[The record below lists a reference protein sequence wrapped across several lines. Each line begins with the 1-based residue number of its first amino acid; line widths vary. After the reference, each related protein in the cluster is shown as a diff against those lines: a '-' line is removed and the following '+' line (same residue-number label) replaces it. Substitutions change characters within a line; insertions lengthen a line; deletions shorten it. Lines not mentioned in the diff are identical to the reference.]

1 MEIQAWHPGGNTYI
15 PLYWVRWRQAPLCAT
30 PIDPSASTGSDI
42 VAMVELLQ
50 PENRLLQLQ
59 IEKPQYLG
67 RKRLVVPHRD
77 DLLMQTDDPRL
88 LEIWSTTHSYKTE
101 AVGALLK
108 EANDMCRKLNLPDQ
122 LPIRAQD
129 LIETFIETPFLC
141 DHQKRF
147 GTICTR
153 KYVYA
158 AITDNKLSY
167 IQRNFRVQD
176 ERQFL
181 LALKSKYG
189 MREPPK
195 GMEVRYLGERLR
207 ASNPLDYSKAIRS
220 GEASPMTERHH
231 NAIYQLAVKFLS
243 AASVDVAS
251 LENDSWAI
259 DIETLKLANSASIP
273 LYQIHFY
280 QGEDADELAYVEVLE
295 PASELEALRIGKPE
309 YLKRGSLSVPNGEHL
324 VAPTDSRAVPT
335 DDIGGSSP

>member
-1 MEIQAWHPGGNTYI
+1 
-15 PLYWVRWRQAPLCAT
+15 
-30 PIDPSASTGSDI
+30 
-42 VAMVELLQ
+42 
-50 PENRLLQLQ
+50 
-59 IEKPQYLG
+59 
-67 RKRLVVPHRD
+67 
-77 DLLMQTDDPRL
+77 
-88 LEIWSTTHSYKTE
+88 
-101 AVGALLK
+101 
-108 EANDMCRKLNLPDQ
+108 
-122 LPIRAQD
+122 
-129 LIETFIETPFLC
+129 
-141 DHQKRF
+141 
-147 GTICTR
+147 
-153 KYVYA
+153 
-158 AITDNKLSY
+158 
-167 IQRNFRVQD
+167 
-176 ERQFL
+176 
-181 LALKSKYG
+181 